1 MATGLTDVVGEGY
14 CHEAFFVWIDRDDV
28 VCEVRD
34 AGRMIH
40 PMLGRVR
47 PSIDANRGRGLW
59 LANQLC
65 DLVELRSFPNET
77 VTRLHMRVA

>member
-1 MATGLTDVVGEGY
+1 
-14 CHEAFFVWIDRDDV
+14 VWVENGDI

-34 AGRMIH
+34 AGRMTD

-47 PSIDANRGRGLW
+47 PSIDASRGRGLW

-65 DLVELRSFPNET
+65 DLVELRAFANGT
-77 VTRLHMRVA
+77 VTRLHMCVA